1 MAFNYSPKIVTDGL
15 VLYYD
20 TANTKSYDRSE
31 NLALNSEALNL
42 WSNNGGAIS
51 ITPNVEIAPN
61 GTLTADTLAQTAATG
76 ASRWISSINNRTY
89 TAGVTYTLSIWLKKV
104 SGTDGQP
111 SIRLWV
117 NGGME
122 TSIGTIT
129 NEWVRYSA
137 TFTPSSTISVNT
149 FSGLNTSWGTNGQA
163 NNFVFAAW
171 GFQIERGSSATTYI
185 PTTSTPKLTGTTW
198 IDLSRSGV
206 NGTLVNGP
214 TFDFSNGGNIVCD
227 GVDDYIL
234 QTSPTLTTFSFEI
247 LYSPLTFDTNS
258 STNRYNYIIGSFGSN
273 MFMRY
278 NTNSS
283 GNNIL
288 LANHGGSDIN
298 IGGLGHQVNN
308 IYNVTVTFDDST
320 KQTNV
325 YFNGVLRTTATY
337 NATLR
342 YQGSRQLGATFNSR
356 FYSYKVYNRIL
367 SATEVLQ
374 NYNATKTRF
383 GL

>member
-1 MAFNYSPKIVTDGL
+1 MAGTVAPNIVSDGL
-15 VLYYD
+15 VSYYD

-42 WSNNGGAIS
+42 WANNGGAILR
-51 ITPNVEIAPN
+51 TPNVEIAPN

-76 ASRWISSINNRTY
+76 ASRWISSTTRTY
-89 TAGVTYTLSIWLKKV
+89 TAGVTYTLSIWLKRV

-137 TFTPSSTISVNT
+137 TFTPGSTISVNT

-171 GFQIERGSSATTYI
+171 GFQIEVGSSATTYI

-198 IDLSRSGV
+198 IDLSRRGA
-206 NGTLVNGP
+206 NGSLINGP
-214 TFDFSNGGNIVCD
+214 TFNVRNGGSIVCD
-227 GVDDYIL
+227 GVDDYIS
-234 QTSPTLTTFSFEI
+234 QTAPTLTTFSLEVI
-247 LYSPLTFDTNS
+247 YSPLVFDTNS
-258 STNRYNYIIGSFGSN
+258 GTNRYNYIIGSFEAN

-283 GNNIL
+283 GNSIL

-298 IGGLGHQVNN
+298 IGSLNHQTGN
-308 IYNVTVTFDDST
+308 IYVAVVTFDDSN
-320 KQTNV
+320 KSTNV
-325 YFNGVLRTTATY
+325 YFNSILTTTATY
-337 NATLR
+337 TATLR
-342 YQGSRQLGATFNSR
+342 YQGSMQLGATFNSR
-356 FYSYKVYNRIL
+356 FYSYKVYNRVL
-367 SATEVLQ
+367 SATEVLK
-374 NYNATKTRF
+374 NYNSTKTRF